1 MPLYRIEMFHHVS
14 KITRIIIVAHASA
27 ITVYKCAVDSEM
39 SFSSSPTM
47 VPQMSSYF
55 EGLLEEDKR
64 RYKSKIGLINGNDP
78 FGKVVGGVV
87 SRGQTAYFSFDM
99 GAEKNKGL
107 AYYRYMFCAE
117 NRQILAIVD
126 WPLIGVDTIQRHSN
140 DT

>member
-1 MPLYRIEMFHHVS
+1 MKTQP
-14 KITRIIIVAHASA
+14 
-27 ITVYKCAVDSEM
+27 AVK
-39 SFSSSPTM
+39 
-47 VPQMSSYF
+47 
-55 EGLLEEDKR
+55 L
-64 RYKSKIGLINGNDP
+64 
-78 FGKVVGGVV
+78 V

>member
-1 MPLYRIEMFHHVS
+1 M
-14 KITRIIIVAHASA
+14 HA
-27 ITVYKCAVDSEM
+27 YKLMTDQ
-39 SFSSSPTM
+39 F
-47 VPQMSSYF
+47 
-55 EGLLEEDKR
+55 LL
-64 RYKSKIGLINGNDP
+64 
-78 FGKVVGGVV
+78 V

-140 DT
+140 DSYVATNFKTILYVICAEHH